1 MKYFIFPLILL
12 IILLS
17 AHAELDQNDLDKI
30 RLIVKDEV
38 DKATKDSETRMKE
51 YVNIKFESV
60 DKRLNIKFE
69 SVDKRL
75 IHQANLTYAL
85 IALIAIAIIPQYV
98 FLWRSRTDE
107 ALKKQ
112 VEILTQEIE
121 MLKKQRIQNP

>member
-1 MKYFIFPLILL
+1 MVHNMKYLILPLILL

-38 DKATKDSETRMKE
+38 DKATKESETRMKE
-51 YVNIKFESV
+51 YF
-60 DKRLNIKFE
+60 NIKFE

-75 IHQANLTYAL
+75 IHQANITYTL
-85 IALIAIAIIPQYV
+85 IALIAIAIIPQYI

-112 VEILTQEIE
+112 VETLTQEIE

>member
-1 MKYFIFPLILL
+1 MEHNMKYFILPLILL
-12 IILLS
+12 ISLLS

-38 DKATKDSETRMKE
+38 GKATKDSETRTKE
-51 YVNIKFESV
+51 HVNIKFESV
-60 DKRLNIKFE
+60 DKRLT
-69 SVDKRL
+69 L
-75 IHQANLTYAL
+75 QANITYAL
-85 IALIAIAIIPQYV
+85 IAPIAIAIIPQYV

-112 VEILTQEIE
+112 VETLTQEIE

>member
-1 MKYFIFPLILL
+1 MKYLILPLILL
-12 IILLS
+12 IIPLS
-17 AHAELDQNDLDKI
+17 AHAELDQNDLYKI

-51 YVNIKFESV
+51 HETRMKEYV
-60 DKRLNIKFE
+60 NIKFE

-75 IHQANLTYAL
+75 IHQANITYAL
-85 IALIAIAIIPQYV
+85 IAPIAIAIIPQYI

-112 VEILTQEIE
+112 VETLTQEIE

>member
-1 MKYFIFPLILL
+1 MEHNMKYLILPLILL

-60 DKRLNIKFE
+60 DKRL
-69 SVDKRL
+69 
-75 IHQANLTYAL
+75 IHQANITYAL

-112 VEILTQEIE
+112 VETLTQEIE

>member
-1 MKYFIFPLILL
+1 MKYLILPLILL
-12 IILLS
+12 IMLLS

-38 DKATKDSETRMKE
+38 GKATKDSETRMKE
-51 YVNIKFESV
+51 HVNIKFESV
-60 DKRLNIKFE
+60 DKRLT
-69 SVDKRL
+69 
-75 IHQANLTYAL
+75 HQANITYAL
-85 IALIAIAIIPQYV
+85 IAPIAIAIIPQYI

-112 VEILTQEIE
+112 VETLTQEIE